1 MLFFQ
6 IEEITNYLMGY
17 LTMAMTKGLPYS
29 IFIKQ
34 VLKEIMERG
43 QLNQIKNKWA
53 TKRSCAPLLRTG
65 KPLSFAKLITL
76 FGVVLL
82 GVVLALTVLL
92 LEIFLNS
99 IKPTKSP
106 PYDEMVKIKLK
117 HNIVALYDA
126 IKNRDFQKNKAHEA
140 MQQLLLEKIDKF
152 LSELY

>member
-1 MLFFQ
+1 
-6 IEEITNYLMGY
+6 MGY
-17 LTMAMTKGLPYS
+17 LTMAMTKRLPYS

-43 QLNQIKNKWA
+43 QLNQIKKKWE
-53 TKRSCAPLLRTG
+53 TKRNCAPLLRTG

-82 GVVLALTVLL
+82 GAVLALTVLL
-92 LEIFLNS
+92 VEIVLNS

-106 PYDEMVKIKLK
+106 PYDEMIKIKLK

-126 IKNRDFQKNKAHEA
+126 IKNRDFQKNKTQEA
-140 MQQLLLEKIDKF
+140 MQQLLLDKIDKF
-152 LSELY
+152 LREL